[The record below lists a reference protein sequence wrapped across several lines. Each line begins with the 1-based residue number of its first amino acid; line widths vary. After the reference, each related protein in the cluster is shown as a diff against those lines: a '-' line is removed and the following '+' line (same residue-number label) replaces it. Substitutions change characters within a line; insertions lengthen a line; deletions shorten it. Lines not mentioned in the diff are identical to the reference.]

1 MDFDSRRI
9 WLRAFYG
16 FDPEGAGYIGF
27 THEAVREDMISRMH
41 DGDLV
46 LIYGAVESLTQPD
59 LRAQALGFLEIELER
74 CLDRERM
81 SASSIAWKE
90 EKGFHDRWT
99 YGIKVRRAWRVKNRV
114 GIGTIAPEAY
124 ASKNRFERTTRAIL
138 LNPDERRR
146 ALSHPVYEVDV
157 FGEAPIAQ
165 SKLSS
170 GLLEAIFKPSVGP
183 PPSFGSRIATYSD
196 GENYLYLMLLSGGA
210 DTILGPGPKT
220 TGQTLC
226 KVGRSNRP
234 KERLAQINAG
244 FPPSAIVKWQLA
256 RQQVFDSG
264 AIAHDLEHKLKAEF
278 SKLFQPQGGEFFVGD
293 HTIIVKTFHEFCIA
307 HMPKIL
313 GAAGKAK
320 GI

>member
-27 THEAVREDMISRMH
+27 THEAVREDMMSRMH

-59 LRAQALGFLEIELER
+59 LRAQALGFLEIQLDR
-74 CLDRERM
+74 CMDRERM

-90 EKGFHDRWT
+90 EKEFHERWT

-157 FGEAPIAQ
+157 FGEIPLAQ
-165 SKLSS
+165 TGAAW
-170 GLLEAIFKPSVGP
+170 GLLEASLKPSSGP
-183 PPSFGSRIATYSD
+183 PPSFGSRTATYND
-196 GENYLYLMLLSGGA
+196 GENYLYLMLLSGDA
-210 DTILGPGPKT
+210 DTILG
-220 TGQTLC
+220 TGSNNTGKALC
-226 KVGRSNRP
+226 KVGRSNKP
-234 KERLAQINAG
+234 KERLAQINVG
-244 FPPSAIVKWQLA
+244 FPPSATVKWQLA
-256 RQQVFDSG
+256 RQQAFDSG
-264 AIAHDLEHKLKAEF
+264 ATAHDLERKLKAKF
-278 SKLFQPQGGEFFVGD
+278 SQIFQPQGGEFFVGD
-293 HTIIVKTFHEFCIA
+293 HAAILKAFHEFCVA
-307 HMPKIL
+307 NMPKIL
-313 GAAGKAK
+313 GAAGRAK